1 MHDYKLLNVI
11 LSLFDGGAAAGAG
24 DGAGATASAQGEVG
38 TSGDTQALPAV
49 AGRGK
54 RTGDTQKVLYGKQ
67 TDPAVAGGQAAADE
81 GTPPVAGEGKQD
93 GEPGTVTSSD
103 TLDAKRKA
111 YRDLMEGEYKD
122 IHTAEIQRIID
133 TRFRETKTLEQQVAR
148 NKPVLDLLMQRYGI
162 ADGDPAKLMAA
173 VENDNAYWSEAA
185 EEAGMSVEQYKQ
197 FQKLQRDNAALLEA
211 QRRTQSQQQAQ
222 QKLQQWYSEAE
233 QVRQLYPSF
242 DLTAEVKNPQFL
254 SVLRA
259 GVPVQHAYEVI
270 HMEDIKAGVAAMQA
284 QATEKKV
291 VASVRAKGARPP
303 ENGTAAQSGFTIKDD
318 VSKLTKQDRADIAR
332 RVARGETITF

>member
-1 MHDYKLLNVI
+1 MHEYKLLNVI

-24 DGAGATASAQGEVG
+24 DGAGAAAPAQGEVG

-67 TDPAVAGGQAAADE
+67 TDPAVAVGQAAADE

-185 EEAGMSVEQYKQ
+185 EEAGEPLDEKPVTLAIHEVAEG
-197 FQKLQRDNAALLEA
+197 RLEA
-211 QRRTQSQQQAQ
+211 GG
-222 QKLQQWYSEAE
+222 
-233 QVRQLYPSF
+233 V
-242 DLTAEVKNPQFL
+242 DLTAE
-254 SVLRA
+254 
-259 GVPVQHAYEVI
+259 E
-270 HMEDIKAGVAAMQA
+270 E
-284 QATEKKV
+284 
-291 VASVRAKGARPP
+291 
-303 ENGTAAQSGFTIKDD
+303 
-318 VSKLTKQDRADIAR
+318 
-332 RVARGETITF
+332 GE